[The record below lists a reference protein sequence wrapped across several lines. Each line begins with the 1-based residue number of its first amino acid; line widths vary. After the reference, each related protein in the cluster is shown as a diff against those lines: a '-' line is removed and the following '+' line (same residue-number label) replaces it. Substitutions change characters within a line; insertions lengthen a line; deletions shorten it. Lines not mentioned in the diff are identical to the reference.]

1 MNGVT
6 VLAKACENGV
16 TGLVIRGAALVGFGD
31 DAALFLRPHK
41 DFIDTV
47 VKLDVSDE
55 LFAVSGGE
63 NRGFVQKI
71 GEIRAGEAGS
81 DARHGL
87 EVDVGS
93 HGLVARMDLENLF
106 ASLDVGQINVNL
118 TVETARTKQSRVE
131 NIRAVSCGHDDDA
144 LVRFK
149 AVHLNEDLIEGLF
162 ALVVSAAEPRAAPA
176 AHGVDFVDED
186 DTGLIFLCEVEEVAD
201 SCRADADVHFHEVG
215 TGYGEEGNARFACDG
230 LCEQRLTGTRR
241 ADEQYAARNS
251 RAEVGKLFGHF
262 QELDDFLQFFLFLFR
277 ARDVRE
283 AYFEVALN
291 VRLGLADIHDLS
303 AAGRLAHDEPE
314 DDRDEHDAE
323 HGNDAG
329 PNTARIG
336 VFVDNIDAFRNPL
349 LNDGICR
356 VIGVRSDRGI
366 ICHSFARR
374 IDQNAF
380 QVIAV
385 RINLIDF
392 SGSHLFI
399 ETP

>member
-1 MNGVT
+1 MTSSSATRPAENHADIVHELVVGNVVVVRFGTGHGISRRVAAGNNGDLVNGVT

-131 NIRAVSCGHDDDA
+131 NIRAVSCG
-144 LVRFK
+144 
-149 AVHLNEDLIEGLF
+149 
-162 ALVVSAAEPRAAPA
+162 P
-176 AHGVDFVDED
+176 
-186 DTGLIFLCEVEEVAD
+186 
-201 SCRADADVHFHEVG
+201 
-215 TGYGEEGNARFACDG
+215 
-230 LCEQRLTGTRR
+230 
-241 ADEQYAARNS
+241 
-251 RAEVGKLFGHF
+251 
-262 QELDDFLQFFLFLFR
+262 
-277 ARDVRE
+277 
-283 AYFEVALN
+283 
-291 VRLGLADIHDLS
+291 
-303 AAGRLAHDEPE
+303 
-314 DDRDEHDAE
+314 
-323 HGNDAG
+323 
-329 PNTARIG
+329 
-336 VFVDNIDAFRNPL
+336 
-349 LNDGICR
+349 
-356 VIGVRSDRGI
+356 
-366 ICHSFARR
+366 
-374 IDQNAF
+374 
-380 QVIAV
+380 
-385 RINLIDF
+385 
-392 SGSHLFI
+392 
-399 ETP
+399 